1 MLIDMVEEVYKDI
14 FADDQGG
21 ATADPFAE
29 EMRKAL
35 EDSHKK
41 MDELTDKI
49 DKLEDSH
56 KKMDELTDKI
66 DKLASTG
73 FSIDN
78 ENTEPESGTEKANE
92 SEETE
97 NEDQNT

>member
-14 FADDQGG
+14 SADDQGG
-21 ATADPFAE
+21 APADPFAE

-35 EDSHKK
+35 DDSHKK
-41 MDELTDKI
+41 MEELT
-49 DKLEDSH
+49 E
-56 KKMDELTDKI
+56 KI

-78 ENTEPESGTEKANE
+78 ENKEPEDGTETENE
-92 SEETE
+92 SEEKE

>member
-14 FADDQGG
+14 SADDQGG

-35 EDSHKK
+35 GDSHKK
-41 MDELTDKI
+41 MDELT
-49 DKLEDSH
+49 E
-56 KKMDELTDKI
+56 KI

-78 ENTEPESGTEKANE
+78 ENTEPEEGTENNNE
-92 SEETE
+92 SEEHE
-97 NEDQNT
+97 NENQDT

>member
-14 FADDQGG
+14 SADDQGG
-21 ATADPFAE
+21 APGDPFAE

-41 MDELTDKI
+41 MDELTE
-49 DKLEDSH
+49 KL
-56 KKMDELTDKI
+56 
-66 DKLASTG
+66 DKLAGSG

-78 ENTEPESGTEKANE
+78 ENKEPEDGTENKNE
-92 SEETE
+92 SEEKE
-97 NEDQNT
+97 NDNQNA

>member
-14 FADDQGG
+14 SADDQGS
-21 ATADPFAE
+21 APADPFAE

-41 MDELTDKI
+41 MDELT
-49 DKLEDSH
+49 E
-56 KKMDELTDKI
+56 KI
-66 DKLASTG
+66 DKLAETG

-78 ENTEPESGTEKANE
+78 ENKEPEDGTETAKE
-92 SEETE
+92 SEESE
-97 NEDQNT
+97 NENQST

>member
-14 FADDQGG
+14 SADDQGS
-21 ATADPFAE
+21 APADPFAE

-49 DKLEDSH
+49 DKL
-56 KKMDELTDKI
+56 
-66 DKLASTG
+66 ASTG

-78 ENTEPESGTEKANE
+78 ENKEPEDGTETAKE

-97 NEDQNT
+97 NENQNA

>member
-14 FADDQGG
+14 SAEDQGS
-21 ATADPFAE
+21 APADPLAE

-41 MDELTDKI
+41 MDELT
-49 DKLEDSH
+49 E
-56 KKMDELTDKI
+56 KI
-66 DKLASTG
+66 DKLAVTG

-78 ENTEPESGTEKANE
+78 ENKEPEDGTETAKE

-97 NEDQNT
+97 NEDQDT

>member
-14 FADDQGG
+14 SAEDQGG
-21 ATADPFAE
+21 ALADPFAE

-41 MDELTDKI
+41 MDELT
-49 DKLEDSH
+49 E
-56 KKMDELTDKI
+56 KI

-78 ENTEPESGTEKANE
+78 ENKEPEDGTETAKE

-97 NEDQNT
+97 NENQDA

>member
-14 FADDQGG
+14 SAEDQGS
-21 ATADPFAE
+21 APADPLAE

-41 MDELTDKI
+41 MDELK
-49 DKLEDSH
+49 E
-56 KKMDELTDKI
+56 KI
-66 DKLASTG
+66 DKLAESG

-78 ENTEPESGTEKANE
+78 ENKEPEDGTETENE
-92 SEETE
+92 SEVNK

>member
-14 FADDQGG
+14 SAEDQGS
-21 ATADPFAE
+21 APADPFAE

-41 MDELTDKI
+41 MDELT
-49 DKLEDSH
+49 E
-56 KKMDELTDKI
+56 KI
-66 DKLASTG
+66 DKLAETG

-78 ENTEPESGTEKANE
+78 ENKEPEDGTETANE
-92 SEETE
+92 SEAKE
-97 NEDQNT
+97 NEYQDA

>member
-14 FADDQGG
+14 SADDQGS
-21 ATADPFAE
+21 APADPLAE

-41 MDELTDKI
+41 MEELT
-49 DKLEDSH
+49 E
-56 KKMDELTDKI
+56 KI
-66 DKLASTG
+66 DKLAETG

-78 ENTEPESGTEKANE
+78 ENKEPEDGTETAKE
-92 SEETE
+92 SEELE

>member
-14 FADDQGG
+14 FAEDQGG
-21 ATADPFAE
+21 APADPLAE

-41 MDELTDKI
+41 MDELK
-49 DKLEDSH
+49 E
-56 KKMDELTDKI
+56 KI
-66 DKLASTG
+66 DKLAESG

-78 ENTEPESGTEKANE
+78 ENKEPEDGT
-92 SEETE
+92 ETE
-97 NEDQNT
+97 NENKEPEESEE

>member
-14 FADDQGG
+14 SAEDQGG
-21 ATADPFAE
+21 NSADPFAE

-35 EDSHKK
+35 DDSHKK
-41 MDELTDKI
+41 MDELT
-49 DKLEDSH
+49 E
-56 KKMDELTDKI
+56 KI

-78 ENTEPESGTEKANE
+78 EKKEPEDNEKKE
-92 SEETE
+92 P
-97 NEDQNT
+97 ED

>member
-14 FADDQGG
+14 SAEDQGS
-21 ATADPFAE
+21 APADPFAE

-41 MDELTDKI
+41 MDELK
-49 DKLEDSH
+49 E
-56 KKMDELTDKI
+56 KI
-66 DKLASTG
+66 DKLAETG

-78 ENTEPESGTEKANE
+78 ENKEPEDGTETAKE
-92 SEETE
+92 SEVSE
-97 NEDQNT
+97 NENQNT

>member
-14 FADDQGG
+14 SAEDHGS
-21 ATADPFAE
+21 APADPFAE

-49 DKLEDSH
+49 DKLAE
-56 KKMDELTDKI
+56 
-66 DKLASTG
+66 TG

-78 ENTEPESGTEKANE
+78 ENKEPEDGTENKNE
-92 SEETE
+92 SEELE
-97 NEDQNT
+97 NEN